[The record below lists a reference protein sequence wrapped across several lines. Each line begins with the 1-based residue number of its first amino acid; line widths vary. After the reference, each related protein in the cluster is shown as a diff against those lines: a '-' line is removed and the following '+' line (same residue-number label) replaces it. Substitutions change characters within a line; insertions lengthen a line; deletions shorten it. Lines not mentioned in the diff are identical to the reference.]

1 MRTSDGSV
9 GGDESIRL
17 QRRHLVGRAL
27 GLSLLVA
34 GAAATAA
41 APALAG
47 ATTSRQVATAN
58 VAGVGRVLVF
68 GHRVLY
74 VHSTDPKRHSTCTG
88 VCATI
93 WPPLVVSGSAAHH
106 LGHVHGLGTIHRP
119 NGRLQ
124 VTINGH
130 PLYFFS
136 GDKSLTAAMGQGFL
150 NMWFTVRANGTVVH
164 VAKANSAPAA
174 PAPASTSTTTHPST
188 TTTQGSH
195 SSGGPMP
202 APPAPT
208 TTPPTSPPP
217 SPTTTPTTNPPTTTT
232 TYSPP
237 TTTTT
242 AGGGGGVGF

>member
-1 MRTSDGSV
+1 MRTSAGSV

-17 QRRHLVGRAL
+17 QRRRLRRAFAP
-27 GLSLLVA
+27 SLLVA
-34 GAAATAA
+34 GVAAAGV
-41 APALAG
+41 APAVAG
-47 ATTSRQVATAN
+47 ATTNQQVATAN

-74 VHSTDPKRHSTCTG
+74 LNSFDTKRHSSCAG
-88 VCATI
+88 VCATV
-93 WPPLVVSGSAAHH
+93 WPPLLVSRSAAHH
-106 LGHVHGLGTIHRP
+106 LGHVHGLGTFHRT

-136 GDKSLTAAMGQGFL
+136 GDKNLAAAMGQGFL
-150 NMWFTVRANGTVVH
+150 NMWFTVRANGTAVH
-164 VAKANSAPAA
+164 LAKANSAPT
-174 PAPASTSTTTHPST
+174 STSTTTHSST
-188 TTTQGSH
+188 TTTQGPH
-195 SSGGPMP
+195 TQGTQPP
-202 APPAPT
+202 VIPAPT

-217 SPTTTPTTNPPTTTT
+217 PATTTPTHPPTTTT
-232 TYSPP
+232 TSPPP